1 MISKQNCEVRK
12 THRGVL
18 VPGKRG
24 RGMFISRNRGK
35 KNRTVLNH
43 DKAWHTEHF
52 LGSLFSGFSLCFLL
66 LLLTVLMGFEE
77 QALGVNPISSAW
89 RALPSACILVAR
101 GFTAEPTPH
110 PRRQKLHSSIPP
122 RSAKPQAEPG
132 AKLARPG
139 CFATQSLQHWH
150 HGCHPAFSLG
160 KYFQCCSE
168 AEITTNLA

>member
-12 THRGVL
+12 TQRGVL

-89 RALPSACILVAR
+89 RALPSARILVAR

-110 PRRQKLHSSIPP
+110 PRSCTAPFHRGQQNLRQSQGPSWPGRGVLQRNHHSTGTMAAILPS
-122 RSAKPQAEPG
+122 RWANSFSAVQ
-132 AKLARPG
+132 
-139 CFATQSLQHWH
+139 
-150 HGCHPAFSLG
+150 
-160 KYFQCCSE
+160 